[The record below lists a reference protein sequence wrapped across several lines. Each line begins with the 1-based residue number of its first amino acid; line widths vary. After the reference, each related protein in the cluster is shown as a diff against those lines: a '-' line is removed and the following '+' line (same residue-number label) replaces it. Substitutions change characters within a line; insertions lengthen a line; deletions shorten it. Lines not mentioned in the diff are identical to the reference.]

1 VSRSRSAPQRSGLVP
16 GAATGAGSLR
26 NPKGL
31 AQHEQQRFPVIG
43 LVGNPRDLRVIDS
56 LRLLAEHLAAHGREV
71 LLAEDFP
78 AGSLPASARRCPEDE
93 FRSRC
98 RLLIA
103 VGGDGSMLYAARRVA
118 GTGTPLLGINRGRLG
133 FLTDVTPD
141 VMLDSLDLV
150 LAGDYLSERRM
161 LLGASLHHLGGEVTE
176 GLGLNDIVVKR
187 HDATGRMFDCQTFV
201 DGAYVNTHGGDGL
214 VIASPTGSTAY
225 ALSCGGPIVE
235 PGLEA
240 IVMAPICPHT
250 LSDRPIVIAGNR
262 SIEVCLPEGYP
273 DAAEVSCDGE
283 VLGRLTAGDRLV
295 VRAAGA
301 QVELLHPPGYD
312 YFEILRG
319 KLRWGGDPRAGSGG
333 RRPKR

>member
-1 VSRSRSAPQRSGLVP
+1 MSRSRSAPQRHGPGP
-16 GAATGAGSLR
+16 GAAPGNGQQGTFTGVAEHG
-26 NPKGL
+26 
-31 AQHEQQRFPVIG
+31 QQRFPVIG
-43 LVGNPRDLRVIDS
+43 LVGNPRDPRVTDS
-56 LRLLAEHLAAHGREV
+56 LRLLAGHLAARGREV

-78 AGSLPASARRCPEDE
+78 AGSLPAPARRCPEDE
-93 FRSRC
+93 IRARC

-118 GTGTPLLGINRGRLG
+118 GTGIPLLGINRGRLG

-141 VMLDSLDLV
+141 AMLDSLDSV
-150 LAGDYLSERRM
+150 LTGDYLSERRM
-161 LLGASLHHLGGEVTE
+161 LLGASLHRPGGEVVR

-262 SIEVCLPEGYP
+262 SIEVRLPEGYP

-283 VLGRLTAGDRLV
+283 VLGRLTGGDWLE
-295 VRAAGA
+295 VRAAGV

-319 KLRWGGDPRAGSGG
+319 KLRWGGDPRVDPAG
-333 RRPKR
+333 RPKR

>member
-1 VSRSRSAPQRSGLVP
+1 MSRSRSAPQSPGLRQARRQEQ
-16 GAATGAGSLR
+16 AARDANNVTENGT
-26 NPKGL
+26 K
-31 AQHEQQRFPVIG
+31 RFPVIG
-43 LVGNPRDLRVIDS
+43 LVGNPGDPRITDS
-56 LRLLAEHLAAHGREV
+56 LDLLARHLIARGREV

-78 AGSLPASARRCPEDE
+78 AGSLPASAQRLPEDG
-93 FRSRC
+93 FRARC
-98 RLLIA
+98 RLLVAI
-103 VGGDGSMLYAARRVA
+103 GGDGSMLYAARRVA
-118 GTGTPLLGINRGRLG
+118 GTGIPLLGINRGRLG
-133 FLTDVTPD
+133 FLTDVTPES
-141 VMLDSLDLV
+141 MLESLDLV
-150 LAGDYLSERRM
+150 LAGDYLSEQRM
-161 LLGASLHHLGGEVTE
+161 LLSASLRRQGGEVTK

-201 DGAYVNTHGGDGL
+201 DGTYVNTHGGDGL

-262 SIEVCLPEGYP
+262 TIQVCLPEGYP

-283 VLGRLTAGDRLV
+283 VLGRLTAGDRLE
-295 VRAAGA
+295 VRAAGS

-319 KLRWGGDPRAGSGG
+319 KLRWGGDPRGGSGG
-333 RRPKR
+333 QRPTR